1 MDSHLI
7 RHLSHLPDLNS
18 RVYLVTK
25 DDSKPVICDVLGYYL
40 TTRGSYAR
48 LSPVVQPRGWVGN
61 QSYYYKVS
69 LLSFGK
75 SWFTSLAEAETEA
88 KRRNSH
94 GKQNI

>member
-1 MDSHLI
+1 MNIEVVQALA
-7 RHLSHLPDLNS
+7 RLPDLDS

-25 DDSKPVICDVLGYYL
+25 DNSKPVICDVLGYYL
-40 TTRGSYAR
+40 TTKGNYAR

-75 SWFTSLAEAETEA
+75 SWFSSLAEAEIEV
-88 KRRNSH
+88 KRRSIH
-94 GKQNI
+94 GK